1 MLKTA
6 TITNSPSSNHLEEF
20 ALRDCLHDY
29 SELVVSLCDGAYEEL
44 IKGGRV
50 YLQVLNTAGFSTY
63 AFLLSVI
70 LIARATHD
78 LKLKIKETL
87 EIDSSTPKSSG
98 AAIFLLK

>member
-6 TITNSPSSNHLEEF
+6 SIVASSSDNHMEEF
-20 ALRDCLHDY
+20 ALRDCLYDY
-29 SELVVSLCDGAYEEL
+29 SELVVSLCDGAYEEF

-50 YLQVLNTAGFSTY
+50 YLQVLNSAGFSTY
-63 AFLLSVI
+63 AFLSSVV
-70 LIARATHD
+70 LIARATRD

-98 AAIFLLK
+98 AAIYLLK